1 MSETQNTALA
11 ANDLI
16 ASTTGVLYRVIH
28 GRTVKPIGKGPLR
41 DIPKTYRIIARA
53 DDADRIAIIR
63 EYRESKTLP
72 ETEG

>member
-1 MSETQNTALA
+1 MNAPTLA

-16 ASTTGVLYRVIH
+16 ASTTGVLYRVLD

-41 DIPKTYRIIARA
+41 DIPKTYRVIARA
-53 DDADRIAIIR
+53 DDADRTAIIR